1 MVQPPI
7 IQPAYQQPQPIEPN
21 LQTQSTDR
29 RSIKIDPIVLL
40 YYEYSRKHG
49 YQNDFGTWVTEKV
62 VDFFKSRGLQIGV
75 FSVETTFD

>member
-7 IQPAYQQPQPIEPN
+7 IQPAYQQPQPIDP
-21 LQTQSTDR
+21 LQTQPSGR

-62 VDFFKSRGLQIGV
+62 VDFFKSRGLRYAIYPHL
-75 FSVETTFD
+75 